1 MPKLTKRSVEAL
13 EVRDT
18 DYFVWDSE
26 LACFGVRVMRSGRKS
41 FLVQYRSGGRTRR
54 VTIAPHGVMTPE
66 EARKEA
72 KKLLGDIAKGEN
84 PAEDIHTQRRAP
96 TIGVVCDRF
105 MTEYVP
111 VHCKESTAK
120 EYGRSVELFIKPAI
134 GAHKISDITR
144 TDITKV
150 HNDMREKPYQAN
162 RTLGVL
168 SKLFNLCEVW
178 GLRADGSNPC
188 RHVKKYK
195 EEKRER
201 YLTPEEIERLGQ
213 VLAEAE
219 NTGSEIGSAIN
230 AYRLLLFTG
239 CRLGEVQTLKW
250 SYIKGN
256 VIELPDSKTGKKKIY
271 LGQAALECLANID
284 QIPDNPYVITGKN
297 PGQHLNDLQ
306 HPWRR
311 IREKA
316 GITDV
321 RIHDLRHTFASFSVG
336 SGDTL
341 YMTGKLL
348 GHTNVQTTARYAH
361 LADDPMRSAAERT
374 SGTIADALNGTG
386 SIEDAPGPK

>member
-195 EEKRER
+195 EENRER